1 MKNATILSTLEDLL
15 NVMDARANVDIFIQ
29 LKDGKE
35 GLLRSNKIYNLIAD
49 PEFIGKYG
57 SYKVIGLSIAL
68 GVTSIL
74 IEEA

>member
-1 MKNATILSTLEDLL
+1 MKNATILTTLENLL
-15 NVMDARANVDIFIQ
+15 NVMDARANVEIFIQ

-35 GLLRSNKIYNLIAD
+35 GLLRSNKLYNLIAD

-57 SYKVIGLSIAL
+57 SYKVIGLSIAF
-68 GVTSIL
+68 GVASIL